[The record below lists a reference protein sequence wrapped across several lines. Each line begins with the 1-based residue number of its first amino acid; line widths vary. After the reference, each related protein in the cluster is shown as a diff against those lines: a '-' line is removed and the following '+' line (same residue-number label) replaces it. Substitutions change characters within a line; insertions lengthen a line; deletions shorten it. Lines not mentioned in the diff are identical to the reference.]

1 MNLRKNEGFLTSIP
15 CISIPEYGQLN
26 VPLVWFILAYLSVNS
41 AYIGACQK
49 NNCKI
54 SGYLIV
60 VHETA
65 VNLATF
71 VAFLIGVGRR
81 ILLTRKG
88 FSPLT
93 KTFINQ

>member
-1 MNLRKNEGFLTSIP
+1 M
-15 CISIPEYGQLN
+15 N
-26 VPLVWFILAYLSVNS
+26 VPLMWFILAYLSVNS

-60 VHETA
+60 VHEAA

-71 VAFLIGVGRR
+71 VAFLIIRVGRR